1 MIELGKIQ
9 TLEVIRQT
17 PIGVY
22 LNSKN
27 EKAKDDILLPK
38 NQVPQDLKIGDDIEV
53 FVYRDSEDRIIS
65 TVKKPKITIGPLAVL
80 KVVNTTGIGAF
91 LDWGL
96 EKDLLLPF
104 KEQEGEVKEGDD
116 CLVALYIDKSDRLC
130 ATMKIYNMLSNTPPY
145 KKNERVSGIIYS
157 INMQYGCFVAVDNKY
172 HGLILTKEMYGNFA
186 VGDRVDARVKNV
198 RADGKIELSVR
209 DTAYNE
215 IEGDAQKI
223 LDLLEAHNGKVCLND
238 NSSPEMINA
247 ELSMSKKA
255 FKRAVGRLIKEGAVK
270 TTDEGLQ
277 ALWKQQ

>member
-9 TLEVIRQT
+9 TLEVVRQT
-17 PIGVY
+17 SIGVY
-22 LNSKN
+22 LNSRN
-27 EKAKDDILLPK
+27 EKAKEDILLPQ
-38 NQVPQDLKIGDDIEV
+38 NQVPQELKIGDDIEV
-53 FVYRDSEDRIIS
+53 FVYKDSEDRIIS
-65 TVKKPKITIGPLAVL
+65 TLKKPKITIGSLAVL
-80 KVVNTTGIGAF
+80 KVVEATPIGAF

-104 KEQEGEVKEGDD
+104 KEQETEIKKGDE

-130 ATMKIYNMLSNTPPY
+130 ATMKIYNMLSSRAPY

-198 RADGKIELSVR
+198 RPDGKLELSVR

-223 LDLLEAHNGKVCLND
+223 LDLLKARGGKLRLND
-238 NSSPEMINA
+238 DSSPESIKA
-247 ELSMSKKA
+247 ELNISKKA

-270 TTDEGLQ
+270 TSDEGLE
-277 ALWKQQ
+277 ALWKQP